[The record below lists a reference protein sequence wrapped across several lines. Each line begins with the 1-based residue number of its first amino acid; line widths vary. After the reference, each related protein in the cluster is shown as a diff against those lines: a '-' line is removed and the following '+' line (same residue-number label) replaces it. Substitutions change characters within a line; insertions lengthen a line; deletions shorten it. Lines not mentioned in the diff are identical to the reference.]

1 SQQAGRIRDA
11 TSGSMTALRN
21 SLQFH
26 EHPAVLRWWCRAF
39 GRALVWLTPPSRRR
53 LLLALA
59 AAGVGIVTTI
69 ASMDKYPA
77 LALPR
82 QGGGLVLVVVAQ
94 FALLALVYGAA
105 AGFARLPTPVRRHP
119 QWALHAIYWLMLA
132 ALWCTTPAQGGWR
145 SLLLGVAVLFPLLLW
160 RLAYLVLAGQHGR
173 VAGTPWRDHLI
184 YLWPA
189 WGGTDTPYGKG
200 LAYLSQCE
208 AKTTQALAASQL
220 AGIRLLLLAVLWRLV
235 LTAFNAVVH
244 GDANWLARGLGGW
257 TAGIP
262 ELQDLLQPGFAAPR
276 LSAWIS
282 IYANLIT
289 DVLRLAVKG
298 HLIIGFLRLYGF
310 NVFRNTY
317 KPLLA
322 ESIVE
327 FWNRYYYYFKELLVT
342 FFFMPTFTGPA
353 KRLRHWPRLRL
364 LAAVFAA
371 AFVGNVYYH
380 VIKESEALAQG
391 QLSQVLE
398 VQGPRMFY
406 CFLLAL
412 GIFVSMLREQRRR
425 GGAPQAGGM
434 LRVRRIAG
442 VWTFF
447 SLISIWNTGGGAS
460 FEARFRFFL
469 GLWGLG

>member
-1 SQQAGRIRDA
+1 
-11 TSGSMTALRN
+11 MMALRDVW
-21 SLQFH
+21 QFH
-26 EHPAVLRWWCRAF
+26 ECPAIVAWWCRIF
-39 GRALVWLTPPSRRR
+39 GRALVWLTPPARRR
-53 LLLALA
+53 LLLALGA
-59 AAGVGIVTTI
+59 LGVGIVTTVGT
-69 ASMDKYPA
+69 MGKHPA
-77 LALPR
+77 LHLPR
-82 QGGGLVLVVVAQ
+82 EAWGVVSVVVAM
-94 FALLALVYGAA
+94 FALLALVYRAA
-105 AGFARLPTPVRRHP
+105 AGFSRLPAPLRRHP
-119 QWALHAIYWLMLA
+119 QWALHASYWLMLV
-132 ALWCTTPAQGGWR
+132 ALTFTTTDQGPWR
-145 SLLLGVAVLFPLLLW
+145 AVLLGVAVLFPLLLW

-173 VAGTPWRDHLI
+173 IAGTTWRDHVM
-184 YLWPA
+184 YVWPA

-208 AKTTQALAASQL
+208 ARTTEALARSQL

-235 LTAFNAVVH
+235 LTAFNALVH
-244 GDANWLARGLGGW
+244 GDANWLGHSWGGW
-257 TAGIP
+257 TAGVP
-262 ELQDLLQPGFAAPR
+262 ELQDMLQAAPAGAR

-298 HLIIGFLRLYGF
+298 HLIVGFLRLYGF

-353 KRLRHWPRLRL
+353 KRLRHWPGLRL
-364 LAAVFAA
+364 LVAVFAA

-380 VIKESEALAQG
+380 VIKESDALAQG
-391 QLSQVLE
+391 HLLQVLDA
-398 VQGPRMFY
+398 QAPRMFY
-406 CFLLAL
+406 CLLLAL
-412 GIFVSMLREQRRR
+412 GIFVSMLREQDRR
-425 GGAPQAGGM
+425 GAAALVGPAR
-434 LRVRRIAG
+434 RVWRIAG

-460 FEARFRFFL
+460 FEVRLRFFL
-469 GLWGLG
+469 GLWGLA

>member
-1 SQQAGRIRDA
+1 
-11 TSGSMTALRN
+11 MTALRN
-21 SLQFH
+21 GLQFH
-26 EHPAVLRWWCRAF
+26 EHPAVIGWWCRTF
-39 GRALVWLTPPSRRR
+39 GRALVWLTPPARRR
-53 LLLALA
+53 LLLAWA
-59 AAGVGIVTTI
+59 AAAVGLATTV
-69 ASMDKYPA
+69 STMGKYPA
-77 LALPR
+77 LALPGDGWR
-82 QGGGLVLVVVAQ
+82 LALVVIAQ
-94 FALLALVYGAA
+94 FALLALFYRAA
-105 AGFARLPTPVRRHP
+105 VGFARLPAPVRRHP
-119 QWALHAIYWLMLA
+119 QWALHATYWLMLVV
-132 ALWCTTPAQGGWR
+132 LWITSPSSGLWR
-145 SLLLGVAVLFPLLLW
+145 TLLLGVALLFPLLLW
-160 RLAYLVLAGQHGR
+160 RLAYLMLAGQHGR
-173 VAGTPWRDHLI
+173 MAGTSWRDHLM

-208 AKTTQALAASQL
+208 AKTTEALARSQL

-235 LTAFNAVVH
+235 LTAFNAVFH
-244 GDANWLARGLGGW
+244 GDANWLGRALGGW

-262 ELQDLLQPGFAAPR
+262 ELQDLLQPGARTPW
-276 LSAWIS
+276 LWAWLS

-298 HLIIGFLRLYGF
+298 HLIVGFLRLYGF

-380 VIKESEALAQG
+380 VIKESEALVQG
-391 QLSQVLE
+391 QLWQVLDA
-398 VQGPRMFY
+398 QGPRMFY
-406 CFLLAL
+406 CLLLAL
-412 GIFVSMLREQRRR
+412 GIYVSMLREQGRR
-425 GGAPQAGGM
+425 GLAPQAGM
-434 LRVRRIAG
+434 ARRVWRIAG

-460 FEARFRFFL
+460 FETRVRFF
-469 GLWGLG
+469 GSLWGLA

>member
-1 SQQAGRIRDA
+1 M
-11 TSGSMTALRN
+11 TGSPKVF
-21 SLQFH
+21 QFH
-26 EHPAVLRWWCRAF
+26 EHPAVIAGWCRFF

-59 AAGVGIVTTI
+59 AVAIGIVSTVTTMGKH
-69 ASMDKYPA
+69 A
-77 LALPR
+77 ALPLPR
-82 QGGGLVLVVVAQ
+82 DGWALMLVVVVQ
-94 FALLALVYGAA
+94 FALLAMVYRACV
-105 AGFARLPTPVRRHP
+105 GFAHLPAPLRRHP
-119 QWALHAIYWLMLA
+119 QWALHGLYWLMLA
-132 ALWCTTPAQGGWR
+132 VLWFTTPYQGLWR
-145 SLLLGVAVLFPLLLW
+145 SVLLGVAVLFPLLLW

-173 VAGTPWRDHLI
+173 LAATTWRDHLM

-208 AKTTQALAASQL
+208 AKTTDALARSQL
-220 AGIRLLLLAVLWRLV
+220 AGIRLLLLALLWRLV
-235 LTAFNAVVH
+235 LSVFNAFVH
-244 GDANWLARGLGGW
+244 GDGNWLARALGGW
-257 TAGIP
+257 TADIP
-262 ELQDLLQPGFAAPR
+262 ELQDMLQPGDAASR
-276 LSAWIS
+276 LSAWLS

-298 HLIIGFLRLYGF
+298 HLIVGFLRLYGF

-322 ESIVE
+322 ESIVD
-327 FWNRYYYYFKELLVT
+327 FWGRYYYYFKELLVT

-391 QLSQVLE
+391 QLWQVLDA
-398 VQGPRMFY
+398 QGPRMFY
-406 CFLLAL
+406 CLLLAL
-412 GIFVSMLREQRRR
+412 GIFVSMSREQGRR
-425 GGAPQAGGM
+425 GAAVQAGRL
-434 LRVRRIAG
+434 LRVWRIAG

-460 FEARFRFFL
+460 FEARVRFFW
-469 GLWGLG
+469 GLWGFA

>member
-1 SQQAGRIRDA
+1 MTVLRD
-11 TSGSMTALRN
+11 

-26 EHPAVLRWWCRAF
+26 ESPVMLVWWCRVF
-39 GRALVWLTPPSRRR
+39 GRALVWLTPPHRRR
-53 LLLALA
+53 LLLALTA
-59 AAGVGIVTTI
+59 VVVGTISTVTT
-69 ASMDKYPA
+69 MGKHPA
-77 LALPR
+77 LPLPR
-82 QGGGLVLVVVAQ
+82 DGWALMLVVVAQ
-94 FALLALVYGAA
+94 FALLALVYRAC
-105 AGFARLPTPVRRHP
+105 AGFARLPAPLRRHP
-119 QWALHAIYWLMLA
+119 QWTLHAIYWLMLA
-132 ALWCTTPAQGGWR
+132 VLWFTTPDQGAWR
-145 SLLLGVAVLFPLLLW
+145 SVLLGVTVLFPVLLW

-173 VAGTPWRDHLI
+173 MAATTWRDHLL

-208 AKTTQALAASQL
+208 AKTTEALARSQL

-235 LTAFNAVVH
+235 LTAFNALFH
-244 GDANWLARGLGGW
+244 GDANWMSQGLGAW

-262 ELQDLLQPGFAAPR
+262 ELKDMLQPDAAVPR
-276 LSAWIS
+276 LSAWLS

-298 HLIIGFLRLYGF
+298 HLIVGFLRLYGF

-380 VIKESEALAQG
+380 VIKESEALTQG
-391 QLSQVLE
+391 QLWQVLDA
-398 VQGPRMFY
+398 QGSRMFY

-412 GIFVSMLREQRRR
+412 GIFVSMLREQGRR
-425 GGAPQAGGM
+425 GGAPQAGGVR
-434 LRVRRIAG
+434 RVWRIAG

-460 FEARFRFFL
+460 FEVRARFFL

>member
-1 SQQAGRIRDA
+1 
-11 TSGSMTALRN
+11 MTALRDG
-21 SLQFH
+21 LQFH
-26 EHPAVLRWWCRAF
+26 ESPALLAWWCRVF
-39 GRALVWLTPPSRRR
+39 GRVLVWLTPPGRRR
-53 LLLALA
+53 LLLAVA
-59 AAGVGIVTTI
+59 AIGVGI
-69 ASMDKYPA
+69 ASTVNTMAKYPV
-77 LALPR
+77 LPLPR
-82 QGGGLVLVVVAQ
+82 DGWNLMLVVVAQ
-94 FALLALVYGAA
+94 FALLALIYRSCV
-105 AGFARLPTPVRRHP
+105 GFARLPAPMRRHP
-119 QWALHAIYWLMLA
+119 QWTLHALYWLMLVV
-132 ALWCTTPAQGGWR
+132 LWFSTPDQGAWR
-145 SLLLGVAVLFPLLLW
+145 SVLLGVALLFPVLLW
-160 RLAYLVLAGQHGR
+160 RLAYMALAGQHGR
-173 VAGTPWRDHLI
+173 MTGTTWRDHLM

-189 WGGTDTPYGKG
+189 YGGTDTPYGKG
-200 LAYLSQCE
+200 LAYLALHE
-208 AKTTQALAASQL
+208 AKTTEDLARSQL
-220 AGIRLLLLAVLWRLV
+220 AGIRLLLLAVIWRLV
-235 LTAFNAVVH
+235 LTAFNGLVH
-244 GDANWLARGLGGW
+244 GDTNWLGRGLGGW
-257 TAGIP
+257 TADIP
-262 ELQDLLQPGFAAPR
+262 ELQDMLQQDLAAPR
-276 LSAWIS
+276 VSAWLS

-298 HLIIGFLRLYGF
+298 HLIVGFLRLYGF

-391 QLSQVLE
+391 QLWQVLDA
-398 VQGPRMFY
+398 QGPRMFY

-412 GIFVSMLREQRRR
+412 GIFVSMLREQGRR
-425 GGAPQAGGM
+425 GGAPQAGGVR
-434 LRVRRIAG
+434 RVWRIAG

-460 FEARFRFFL
+460 FEVRFRFFL
-469 GLWGLG
+469 GLWGLA

>member
-1 SQQAGRIRDA
+1 
-11 TSGSMTALRN
+11 MKALRGG
-21 SLQFH
+21 LQFH
-26 EHPAVLRWWCRAF
+26 ESPVLIAWWCRVF

-59 AAGVGIVTTI
+59 AVGVGI
-69 ASMDKYPA
+69 ASTVSTMGKHPA
-77 LALPR
+77 LPLPR
-82 QGGGLVLVVVAQ
+82 DGWGLMLVVVAQ
-94 FALLALVYGAA
+94 FALLAMVYRSCAE
-105 AGFARLPTPVRRHP
+105 FARLPAPVRRHP
-119 QWALHAIYWLMLA
+119 QWALHAVYWLMLVV
-132 ALWCTTPAQGGWR
+132 LWWTTPDQGMWR
-145 SLLLGVAVLFPLLLW
+145 SVLLGAAVLFPVLLW

-173 VAGTPWRDHLI
+173 VAATTWRDHLL

-200 LAYLSQCE
+200 LAYLSQFE
-208 AKTTQALAASQL
+208 ARTTEALARSQL

-244 GDANWLARGLGGW
+244 GDDNWMSRGLGAW

-262 ELQDLLQPGFAAPR
+262 ELKDMLQPGAGVPR
-276 LSAWIS
+276 LSAWLS

-298 HLIIGFLRLYGF
+298 HLIVGFLRLYGF

-322 ESIVE
+322 ETIVE
-327 FWNRYYYYFKELLVT
+327 FWGRYYYYFKELLVT

-353 KRLRHWPRLRL
+353 KRLRQWPRLRL

-380 VIKESEALAQG
+380 VIKESEALVQG
-391 QLSQVLE
+391 HLSQMVAA
-398 VQGPRMFY
+398 QGPRMFY
-406 CFLLAL
+406 CGLLAL
-412 GIFVSMLREQRRR
+412 GIFVSMLREQGRR
-425 GGAPQAGGM
+425 GAAQPSGRLA
-434 LRVRRIAG
+434 RFWRIAG

-447 SLISIWNTGGGAS
+447 SLISIWNTAGGAP
-460 FEARFRFFL
+460 FEARVRFFL
-469 GLWGLG
+469 ELWGLV